1 MLIEMSFAAAWLGV
15 KLGVPM
21 KNWKSIG
28 VLAIVLAGLVLLL
41 TPMPAAA
48 QSCALCYTQAASS
61 GARMI
66 QALKSGILILIA
78 PPTFMSMGLIFVCYR
93 RRHQTRRTDDS
104 DDSGNNPADMGW

>member
-1 MLIEMSFAAAWLGV
+1 MSFAAAWLGV
-15 KLGVPM
+15 RLGVPM

-78 PPTFMSMGLIFVCYR
+78 PPTFMSFGLMVVCYR
-93 RRHQTRRTDDS
+93 RRNKTRDETVEPE
-104 DDSGNNPADMGW
+104 NEW